1 MGEPVAERTFLKL
14 TRFSIGAAVAVNLT
28 MVAIRFLD
36 GLPLGVDSTSHLFR
50 IMLMSRSYRENGYVP
65 QWNPDWYGGATL
77 FLLYPP
83 LSYYFTFAVSLTD
96 LGPVLAY
103 KLVDSAFLVLGPV
116 VVYYLARSAGF
127 DKREGVLAAFLFSF
141 SPTIVEN
148 YLFYDRFPSIVSMP
162 LVCIFMIAL
171 SRALAGK
178 RRLFFLAS
186 SGALFGITILT
197 HHLSALCAALFGLL
211 LALTKGLSS
220 QRPHALAH
228 SMIVT
233 TIVLLIGFSLSS
245 FWSFPFIMA
254 SDQLLGNP
262 FYNRNVEFPFIR
274 LSYFSLNVIT
284 YAFGVAHTGLA
295 LFALWRHSLN
305 SRLNKRF
312 LPVTVGFMLTGMA
325 LFELGEKSGTT
336 PMRVLGQSIVVLS
349 LLTLSY
355 ALWRKGRSGS
365 DQGPQK
371 DFVWV
376 SFVAFFWLSLGS
388 YALPLVV
395 MPPLSS
401 IWRALDV
408 HRFWL
413 YLSIPMSILAAIG
426 LKQLLAT
433 RTRSLTKRYWFLPV
447 LLIGII
453 ASGGCVKIWYAATHN
468 ISEFLPYPLTN
479 RSIPPGLITYFR
491 SDPTYAR
498 VLAIR
503 CPLWIYV
510 LPYYTNKPL
519 IDGWYPQDKLL
530 KHLLE
535 INDYRILDLESAGPV
550 GPAEPESPNRT
561 RIWRDL
567 TLKSRLFAIR
577 WVIVGK
583 VDEDVRL
590 SLFNETNFRLDAQ
603 FSYEDGAITVYRSS
617 EPTDMAEL
625 VPPDTGKV
633 VLSRDSPDV
642 LTLRLDLRGTST
654 VVIKEAY
661 FPTWRA
667 VSAGVPLDIEKDSEG
682 FMTIRV
688 PVGVTEIKLYH
699 KPVDLSIYY
708 LSAVT
713 LAVLLLLIG
722 FDVARRGVSTRRA
735 EP

>member
-1 MGEPVAERTFLKL
+1 MNELVAEKTLLKL
-14 TRFSIGAAVAVNLT
+14 TRFAIGAVVAVNLA

-50 IMLMSRSYRENGYVP
+50 IMIMSKSYLENGYIP

-83 LSYYFTFAVSLTD
+83 LSYFFTFAVSLID

-103 KLVDSAFLVLGPV
+103 KLVDSAFLILGPV
-116 VVYYLARSAGF
+116 AVYYLASSAGL
-127 DKREGVLAAFLFSF
+127 DKTEGVLAAFLFSF

-148 YLFYDRFPSIVSMP
+148 YLFYDRFPSIVSLP

-171 SRALAGK
+171 SRALAGR
-178 RRLFFLAS
+178 RRLFFMAS
-186 SGALFGITILT
+186 SGGLFGITILT
-197 HHLSALCAALFGLL
+197 HHLSALCAAMFAFL
-211 LALTKGLSS
+211 LALTRGLSGRRS
-220 QRPHALAH
+220 RALAF
-228 SMIVT
+228 SMTIT
-233 TIVLLIGFSLSS
+233 TTVLLVGFSLSS
-245 FWSFPFIMA
+245 FWVLPFIMT

-274 LSYFSLNVIT
+274 LSYFSLDVVT
-284 YAFGVAHTGLA
+284 YAFGAAHTGLA
-295 LFALWRHSLN
+295 LFTLWRHSLD

-312 LPVTVGFMLTGMA
+312 LPVTVSFMLAGMA
-325 LFELGEKSGTT
+325 LFELGEKSCTT
-336 PMRVLGQSIVVLS
+336 PMRILGQSIVVLS

-355 ALWRKGRSGS
+355 ALWRSSTSGS
-365 DQGPQK
+365 DQGPQTN
-371 DFVWV
+371 FVRA

-388 YALPLVV
+388 YALPLVA

-408 HRFWL
+408 HRFWF
-413 YLSIPMSILAAIG
+413 YLGIPISILAAMG
-426 LKQLLAT
+426 LKHLLVTGRLFA
-433 RTRSLTKRYWFLPV
+433 RRHWILPALV
-447 LLIGII
+447 IGII
-453 ASGGCVKIWYAATHN
+453 ASGGCVKILYVMTHN
-468 ISEFLPYPLTN
+468 VSEFLPYPVAN
-479 RSIPPGLITYFR
+479 RSIPPELITYFR

-498 VLAIR
+498 ILAIR

-550 GPAEPESPNRT
+550 GPVEPESPNRT
-561 RIWRDL
+561 KIWRDL
-567 TLKSRLFAIR
+567 TLKSRLFAIK
-577 WVIVGK
+577 WVMVGK
-583 VDEDVRL
+583 VDEGVRL
-590 SLFNETNFRLDAQ
+590 SLFNGTNFELDAR
-603 FSYEDGAITVYRSS
+603 FSYDDGAITVYRSS
-617 EPTDMAEL
+617 EPIDMAEL
-625 VPPDTGKV
+625 VPSDTGKA

-642 LTLRLDLRGTST
+642 LTLKLDLRGSST

-661 FPTWRA
+661 FPTWHA

-682 FMTIRV
+682 FMMIRV

-699 KPVDLSIYY
+699 KPVDLRMYY

-713 LAVLLLLIG
+713 LVVLLLLMG
-722 FDVARRGVSTRRA
+722 FDLTRRRISTRKA

>member
-1 MGEPVAERTFLKL
+1 MGEPVAERTFLTL
-14 TRFSIGAAVAVNLT
+14 TRFAIGAAVAVNLAMAT
-28 MVAIRFLD
+28 IRFLD

-50 IMLMSRSYRENGYVP
+50 IMFMSKSYQENGYIP

-83 LSYYFTFAVSLTD
+83 LGYYFAFAISLVD

-103 KLVDSAFLVLGPV
+103 KLVDSTFLILGPLA
-116 VVYYLARSAGF
+116 VYYLARSIGL
-127 DKREGVLAAFLFSF
+127 DKKEGVLAAFLFSF

-148 YLFYDRFPSIVSMP
+148 YMFYDRFPSIVSLP
-162 LVCIFMIAL
+162 LVCVFMIAL
-171 SRALAGK
+171 SQALAGR
-178 RRLFFLAS
+178 RRLLFLAS
-186 SGALFGITILT
+186 SGALFGMTILT

-211 LALTKGLSS
+211 LALTKGLNSK
-220 QRPHALAH
+220 RPYALAH
-228 SMIVT
+228 SMIIT
-233 TIVLLIGFSLSS
+233 TVALLIGFSVSS
-245 FWSFPFIMA
+245 FWAFPFIMA
-254 SDQLLGNP
+254 SGQLLGNP

-284 YAFGVAHTGLA
+284 YAFGAAHTGLA
-295 LFALWRHSLN
+295 LFTLWRHSLD
-305 SRLNKRF
+305 SKLNRRF

-325 LFELGEKSGTT
+325 LFELGEKSDTT
-336 PMRVLGQSIVVLS
+336 SMRILGQSIVVLS
-349 LLTLSY
+349 LLTLLY
-355 ALWRKGRSGS
+355 ALCQSGRSDS
-365 DQGPQK
+365 DQGPRT
-371 DFVWV
+371 DFVRV

-395 MPPLSS
+395 VPPLSS

-433 RTRSLTKRYWFLPV
+433 RTRFLARRHWFLPV

-453 ASGGCVKIWYAATHN
+453 VSGGCVKIWYAATHDV
-468 ISEFLPYPLTN
+468 SEFLPYPVTN
-479 RSIPPGLITYFR
+479 TSIPPGLITYFR

-535 INDYRILDLESAGPV
+535 IDDYRIVDLESAGPV
-550 GPAEPESPNRT
+550 KPESPNRT
-561 RIWRDL
+561 RIWKDL
-567 TLKSRLFAIR
+567 ILRSKTFAIK

-583 VDEDVRL
+583 VDEDIRL
-590 SLFNETNFRLDAQ
+590 DLFNGTRFKSDAQ
-603 FSYEDGAITVYRSS
+603 FQYDEGEITVYCSS
-617 EPTDMAEL
+617 EPINMAEL

-642 LTLRLDLRGTST
+642 LTLKLDLRGSST

-667 VSAGVPLDIEKDSEG
+667 VSAGASLDVGRDSEG
-682 FMTIRV
+682 FMTIKA
-688 PVGVTEIKLYH
+688 PVGVTEIRLYH
-699 KPVDLSIYY
+699 NPVNLSTYY
-708 LSAVT
+708 LSAAT

-722 FDVARRGVSTRRA
+722 FDIAKRKVATRRA